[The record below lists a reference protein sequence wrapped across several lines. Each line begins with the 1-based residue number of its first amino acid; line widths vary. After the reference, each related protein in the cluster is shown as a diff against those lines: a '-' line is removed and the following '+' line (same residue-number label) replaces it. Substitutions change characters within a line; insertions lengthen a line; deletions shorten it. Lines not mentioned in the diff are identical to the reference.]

1 VVLGLTEAFF
11 IANAVILA
19 LTVAIV
25 GVSAAVAFRGG
36 RGNLLSNSL
45 FWVYMLYICCC
56 IASLAR
62 LPVLHKC
69 LVDAVFFP
77 ILYNITG
84 ALIVW
89 ISCVPPLRL
98 LQQCAGTGS
107 KKVVLPSIN
116 SERTSLVWNVSLFSA
131 ALVLGLVTLG
141 VGLSV
146 PGAGETLLLVWR
158 VVFCVSAV
166 GEIALLVA
174 CLAVFRETRMYASY
188 QWYCMAALWMR
199 GGIVLAV
206 VLRYTSVLNP
216 IEVSFMVMSFVI
228 TGLVFFNYKLL
239 RSAAGFKVQN
249 QRQRKGRHHKAGDSM
264 DGAGL
269 NNQHSMRS
277 LSSNSTG
284 TAANSNS
291 SHPAESEPEHSSSS
305 QGSFVAAHS
314 LSRAHSLET
323 SEEGQHKSNQSSEEE
338 PASPGLLA
346 IV

>member
-1 VVLGLTEAFF
+1 M
-11 IANAVILA
+11 LA

-25 GVSAAVAFRGG
+25 SVSAAMAFRGG

-45 FWVYMLYICCC
+45 FWVYMLYIGCC
-56 IASLAR
+56 IASLVR

-69 LVDAVFFP
+69 LVDPVFFP

-84 ALIVW
+84 VLIVW
-89 ISCVPPLRL
+89 ISCVAPLRL
-98 LQQCAGTGS
+98 LQQCSGTGS
-107 KKVVLPSIN
+107 QKVVLPSIS

-141 VGLSV
+141 VGLNV

-174 CLAVFRETRMYASY
+174 CLAVFRGTSLYASY

-206 VLRYTSVLNP
+206 ALRYVSVLNP
-216 IEVSFMVMSFVI
+216 IEASFMVMSFVI

-249 QRQRKGRHHKAGDSM
+249 QRQRYGRHHKARDSK

-269 NNQHSMRS
+269 NNQPSMRS

-284 TAANSNS
+284 ATSNS
-291 SHPAESEPEHSSSS
+291 SRPTESEPEQHSSS

-323 SEEGQHKSNQSSEEE
+323 SDVDEGQHKPNQSSEEE
-338 PASPGLLA
+338 PASPGLMA

>member
-1 VVLGLTEAFF
+1 MVLGLTDAFF
-11 IANAVILA
+11 IANAVILT

-25 GVSAAVAFRGG
+25 SVSAVVAFRGG

-56 IASLAR
+56 VASLAR

-98 LQQCAGTGS
+98 LQQCSGTGS

-158 VVFCVSAV
+158 VVFCVSAM

-174 CLAVFRETRMYASY
+174 CLAVFRGTRMYASY

-206 VLRYTSVLNP
+206 VLRYSSVLNP
-216 IEVSFMVMSFVI
+216 IEVSFMVMSFVM

-249 QRQRKGRHHKAGDSM
+249 QRKGRHHKAGDRK
-264 DGAGL
+264 DDAGL
-269 NNQHSMRS
+269 NNQPSMRS
-277 LSSNSTG
+277 LSSNST
-284 TAANSNS
+284 ANSNS
-291 SHPAESEPEHSSSS
+291 SRPAESEPEQHSSS
-305 QGSFVAAHS
+305 QGSFVPAHS
-314 LSRAHSLET
+314 LSRAHSLEISDEEQHT
-323 SEEGQHKSNQSSEEE
+323 SQSTEEQ
-338 PASPGLLA
+338 PASPGLMA